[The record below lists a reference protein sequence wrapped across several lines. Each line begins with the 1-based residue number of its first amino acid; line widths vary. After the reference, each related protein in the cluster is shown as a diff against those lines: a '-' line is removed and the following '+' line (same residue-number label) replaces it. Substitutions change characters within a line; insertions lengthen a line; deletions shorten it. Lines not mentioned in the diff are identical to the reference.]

1 MNMNYS
7 PGLSVSKEFKE
18 KTQLADQPFEK
29 KTISQQSK
37 HLLANGRNSQ
47 KKVIGKQGAPPDL

>member
-1 MNMNYS
+1 MNMNY
-7 PGLSVSKEFKE
+7 GLSVNKEFKE
-18 KTQLADQPFEK
+18 KTQLADQPLEK
-29 KTISQQSK
+29 KALFKQSK